1 MTKIIRAEQSTEE
14 EIKKILHPL
23 VTEWFFSKFSEFSL
37 PQKYGVVPIWK
48 RKNIL
53 ISAETGGTKTLTA
66 FLSILNHLI
75 ILAEK
80 QELKNKVYAVYTS
93 PLKALSNDIHKNLI
107 EPLHEIEE
115 LAAKKGIKLQKIRI
129 ALRTGDTTTYER
141 TKMLKNPPHILI
153 TTPESLAI
161 VLTSKNFVDNMKEV
175 EFCIVDEIHSMDNKR
190 GAYLSLTL
198 ERLNE
203 VSSVWPVKIGLSATI
218 EPMDEVAKFLT
229 GVSDD
234 REVESAKVDL
244 NKKIDIQVLSPVKNI
259 IEDEGLHS
267 KMYVL
272 ISRLISEHK
281 TTLIFTN
288 TRSGTERVVS
298 YLKERFPTEYGDD
311 NIAAHHSSLS
321 KEHRFDIEEKLR
333 QGKLKVVV
341 CSTSLEL
348 GIDIGYIDLVL
359 MLGSPKSSSRAL
371 QRMGRAGHQLHN
383 IAKGRFIV
391 LDRDDLVECCVIQKE
406 MMEKRINKVRFP
418 RRCLDVLA
426 QQVFGM
432 AIYKVWKEDELFRL
446 IRKSYCYSDLT
457 RGDFLDII
465 SYLSGEYS
473 LEKNNIYG
481 KIWYDKETKEIGK
494 RGKLARVLY
503 LTNIGTIP
511 EESFIRVKIT
521 GTEEPV
527 GMIDETFL
535 SRMKKGDVFVLGGK
549 KYLYRYTRGMNLYV
563 SSEVAR
569 NPTIPS
575 WFSEMLPLSFD
586 SALEINQ
593 FRALMKKKLK
603 SDKSKEET
611 LKFIGSYLYVNKE
624 TAEAIYNY
632 FLEQHS
638 FLEIP
643 DENTI
648 IIEKFTDP
656 DQEKK
661 YLIFHTLY
669 GRRVNDALSRAIGY
683 IIGALGSRDIEV
695 GVSDNGF
702 YLSGENMMIK
712 RALENLKEKNIEKIL
727 KEAIDRTD
735 VLARRFRHC
744 ATRALMILRSYKG
757 QRKTVGKQQMKSH
770 FLLAAVKRISNEF
783 PILREARR
791 EIFEDLMDI
800 ENAGLV
806 LRWIEQG
813 KVKIKV
819 IETPLPSPFSLN
831 LIIQGHSDL
840 IRIEDKQEFLRRMHQ
855 LHIRNIIQRVPAE

>member
-1 MTKIIRAEQSTEE
+1 
-14 EIKKILHPL
+14 
-23 VTEWFFSKFSEFSL
+23 
-37 PQKYGVVPIWK
+37 
-48 RKNIL
+48 
-53 ISAETGGTKTLTA
+53 
-66 FLSILNHLI
+66 
-75 ILAEK
+75 
-80 QELKNKVYAVYTS
+80 
-93 PLKALSNDIHKNLI
+93 
-107 EPLHEIEE
+107 
-115 LAAKKGIKLQKIRI
+115 
-129 ALRTGDTTTYER
+129 
-141 TKMLKNPPHILI
+141 
-153 TTPESLAI
+153 
-161 VLTSKNFVDNMKEV
+161 
-175 EFCIVDEIHSMDNKR
+175 
-190 GAYLSLTL
+190 
-198 ERLNE
+198 
-203 VSSVWPVKIGLSATI
+203 
-218 EPMDEVAKFLT
+218 
-229 GVSDD
+229 
-234 REVESAKVDL
+234 
-244 NKKIDIQVLSPVKNI
+244 
-259 IEDEGLHS
+259 
-267 KMYVL
+267 
-272 ISRLISEHK
+272 
-281 TTLIFTN
+281 
-288 TRSGTERVVS
+288 
-298 YLKERFPTEYGDD
+298 
-311 NIAAHHSSLS
+311 
-321 KEHRFDIEEKLR
+321 
-333 QGKLKVVV
+333 
-341 CSTSLEL
+341 
-348 GIDIGYIDLVL
+348 
-359 MLGSPKSSSRAL
+359 
-371 QRMGRAGHQLHN
+371 
-383 IAKGRFIV
+383 
-391 LDRDDLVECCVIQKE
+391 
-406 MMEKRINKVRFP
+406 
-418 RRCLDVLA
+418 
-426 QQVFGM
+426 
-432 AIYKVWKEDELFRL
+432 
-446 IRKSYCYSDLT
+446 
-457 RGDFLDII
+457 
-465 SYLSGEYS
+465 
-473 LEKNNIYG
+473 
-481 KIWYDKETKEIGK
+481 
-494 RGKLARVLY
+494 
-503 LTNIGTIP
+503 
-511 EESFIRVKIT
+511 
-521 GTEEPV
+521 
-527 GMIDETFL
+527 
-535 SRMKKGDVFVLGGK
+535 
-549 KYLYRYTRGMNLYV
+549 
-563 SSEVAR
+563 
-569 NPTIPS
+569 
-575 WFSEMLPLSFD
+575 MLPLSFD

-624 TAEAIYNY
+624 TAETIYNY

-712 RALENLKEKNIEKIL
+712 RALENLKEKDMEKIL

-735 VLARRFRHC
+735 ILARRFRHC